1 MCENTFNYQTK
12 PSDPEPFR
20 VLGAV
25 KYEMKDYE
33 GSAAAYK
40 SSAMVSIPPPP
51 QFFLMG
57 I

>member
-1 MCENTFNYQTK
+1 MK

-40 SSAMVSIPPPP
+40 SSAMVSIPKKK
-51 QFFLMG
+51 L
-57 I
+57 